1 MRIGRIMVILLLF
14 AILFFL
20 GCTEKVEKE
29 NGKKQQIYN
38 ELKIGTGWDATRPG
52 DYQPFGMWEPACL
65 IYESLVNI
73 DEDCLPVPCLADKWE
88 VSRDGLVYT
97 FSLHKGIRFHDATP
111 FNANAVKINFEKL
124 KEINWQALKR
134 VVKQVKV
141 KDEFTVQFIL
151 SRPAP
156 LFFVHI
162 AGSGCGIIA
171 PAAIEAKV
179 SNNKSGGLSM
189 PEGTPIKAEAKEI
202 KGMPSKMAE
211 EIKGA
216 SMKDSIRKEMK
227 HKTKSYVVAR
237 AIGTGPYKWD
247 ESSYQRAKS
256 FSVARNDNYWQG
268 KPVFKKITW
277 FVIPDPSARTIALES
292 GGIEMT
298 GQSPN
303 ASLTEENIIVLKRN
317 DKIRLSR
324 ANNWGARLVIVNH
337 KRPPFDNINVRRA
350 LRYAIDYNGLQTVFG
365 ELATVCPGPFGPNTP
380 FTHPAVKLCRYDPE
394 KARNILDQEGLLDT
408 DGDGFREYNAKKIE
422 IGILSS
428 KNMAMGALLSEYFK
442 AIGIKADLMPKESG
456 AIFQVLDQM
465 AYDIAVH
472 PNIPSF
478 YLDLYGTFHSRGR
491 WSIHI
496 DNYKIDELLDN
507 YIVCSD
513 YERFKQISEQIQE
526 EIHDQAIIL
535 FAVNESKLAAYYK
548 ELGEFIYP
556 PEEWVGAVQEIW
568 RIK

>member
-14 AILFFL
+14 SILFFL

-29 NGKKQQIYN
+29 SGNKQHILN

-73 DEDCLPVPCLADKWE
+73 DEDCRPVPCLADKWE
-88 VSRDGLVYT
+88 VSNDGLVYT

-111 FNANAVKINFEKL
+111 LNANAVKINFERLGK
-124 KEINWQALKR
+124 INWQALKR

-156 LFFVHI
+156 LFFIHL

-171 PAAIEAKV
+171 PAAIEAKS
-179 SNNKSGGLSM
+179 SNNKSGRLSM
-189 PEGTPIKAEAKEI
+189 PEKTPIAAGAKGI
-202 KGMPSKMAE
+202 KGMPSKIAE
-211 EIKGA
+211 TLKGA
-216 SMKDSIRKEMK
+216 PKKNAIRKEME
-227 HKTKSYVVAR
+227 HEAKSYVVAR

-247 ESSYQRAKS
+247 EESYQRAKS
-256 FSVARNDNYWQG
+256 FRVVRNDDYWQG

-277 FVIPDPSARTIALES
+277 LIIPDPSARTIALES
-292 GGIEMT
+292 GEIEMT

-303 ASLTEENIIVLKRN
+303 ASLTEENIIALKRN
-317 DKIRLSR
+317 DKIRLSK
-324 ANNWGARLVIVNH
+324 ANNWGTRLVIVNH
-337 KRPPFDNINVRRA
+337 TRPPFDNINVRRA

-380 FTHPAVKLCRYDPE
+380 FTHPAIKLSQYNPE
-394 KARNILDQEGLLDT
+394 KTEAILDQEGLLDT
-408 DGDGFREYNAKKIE
+408 NGDGFREYNGKTIE
-422 IGILSS
+422 IGILTS
-428 KNMAMGALLSEYFK
+428 KNTAMGVLLCEYLEK
-442 AIGIKADLMPKESG
+442 VGIKASLRPKESG
-456 AIFQVLDQM
+456 VIFQVLDQM
-465 AYDIAVH
+465 DYDIAVH

-478 YLDLYGTFHSRGR
+478 YLDLYETFHSHGR
-491 WSIHI
+491 WSIHL
-496 DNYKIDELLDN
+496 DNPKIDELLDQ
-507 YIVCSD
+507 YVVCSD
-513 YERFKQISEQIQE
+513 YERFKQVSEQIQE
-526 EIHDQAIIL
+526 EIHKQAIIL
-535 FAVNESKLAAYYK
+535 FAINESKLAAYHK
-548 ELGEFIYP
+548 ELGEFVYP